1 MPRQSMMISNS
12 ASPMHPKD
20 QSSIRLIGY
29 LPLVAVGVLII
40 CLSAALTYILYFNIP
55 VLEKLYLWFIPR
67 HFIDINFRYI
77 FLALAFLLLA
87 ALVALSQ
94 TKSWIKL
101 LLIFIAGVTIHYSFG
116 MSKGSINYI
125 KDRMVNTGHA
135 SYVRLAAATPD
146 ITNFLSNFESLAK
159 SGALGDYA
167 PSKPPGTSLIY
178 LFTDR
183 LLSTTDEDAKTRAS
197 RIIDFS
203 TYTWPAISYLP
214 VFLIFLFGRNLIGR
228 QNAIIASL
236 LYATTPA
243 MSMINLHTDQAFYP
257 LIGLLCGFTL
267 FKSFSENRGG
277 LAFLAGIL
285 FFLVSY
291 LSFGMLPL
299 AVVFFGAL
307 ILYYKPSISLKLIS
321 LFAIG
326 FALPLLALFLAFDY
340 NFYTRYVE
348 ALARHHNTKGWEG
361 TWQVFRDANTTNV
374 IEYYIWIGIPLAT
387 CFIYGLL
394 SSWRFFRANRL
405 YFLLTISLLASMAL
419 IIMFGKTKSE
429 TARLWMYLNPYVCLV
444 AAMAI
449 NSLSQKKELVH
460 KGFVIFIV
468 LAQFFVDV
476 VLLRYQDFY

>member
-1 MPRQSMMISNS
+1 MIASNP
-12 ASPMHPKD
+12 ASPTYHNNQPTAG
-20 QSSIRLIGY
+20 LISY
-29 LPLVAVGVLII
+29 LPLVMVSALVIGL
-40 CLSAALTYILYFNIP
+40 CATLSYILYFNIP
-55 VLEKLYLWFIPR
+55 TLEKLYLWFIPR

-77 FLALAFLLLA
+77 LLALASL
-87 ALVALSQ
+87 LVATLVAISNSK
-94 TKSWIKL
+94 TWVKL

-116 MSKGSINYI
+116 ISKGSINYI

-135 SYVRLAAATPD
+135 SYVRLAANTPD
-146 ITNFLSNFESLAK
+146 ISDFLTNFESLAK
-159 SGALGDYA
+159 NGALGDYA

-178 LFTDR
+178 LFIDR
-183 LLSTTDEDAKTRAS
+183 LLSATEEDAKTRAS

-214 VFLIFLFGRNLIGR
+214 VFLIFLFGKNLIGR

-267 FKSFSENRGG
+267 FKSFSENRGS

-299 AVVFFGAL
+299 VVVFFGAL
-307 ILYYKPSISLKLIS
+307 VLYYKPSISLKLIS

-326 FALPLLALFLAFDY
+326 FGLPLLALYLAFDY
-340 NFYTRYVE
+340 NFYTRYVH
-348 ALARHHNTKGWEG
+348 ALAKHHNTKGWEG

-387 CFIYGLL
+387 CFIYGVLNC
-394 SSWRFFRANRL
+394 WKFFKTNRL

-419 IIMFGKTKSE
+419 IIMLGKTKSE
-429 TARLWMYLNPYVCLV
+429 TARLWMYLNPYVCIV

-449 NSLSQKKELVH
+449 NSLSRKKDILL

-468 LAQFFVDV
+468 LGQFFVDV
-476 VLLRYQDFY
+476 LLLRYQDFY